1 MFRTQLA
8 ASLSVVLLTGSL
20 IWGSNLRGP
29 EFLAGVEE
37 GFGHIYNLD
46 YEQANASFQR
56 LRTRF
61 PQHPAPPLYLA
72 TAIWLRELFQR
83 QEFNLQ
89 QFVSPGYFDKPSSRQ
104 MPAADRRR
112 FEELMAESKQL
123 AEKLV
128 EQDPSDKDVRYFIG
142 SLHGIR
148 GSFAMTI
155 DRSKTQAFRHGRQA
169 YKMHLAL
176 VEEDP
181 QFHDAYMSV
190 GLYEYIAGNL
200 PWYIKWLAA
209 IIGYRGNKGRGFEY
223 LGRASENG
231 IFVAD
236 DARLLQMFLYVREGM
251 YVEALANIE
260 KLKERA
266 TKNFIL
272 RLNEAQVLERMGRPN
287 QAAETYLEVL
297 DLANRG
303 VPNFHLLPLPTMRLQ
318 LGKKLFELNQLEPAL
333 EHLRQAATEDSLPLN
348 GRLEAQLASGQI
360 LDLLG
365 RRAEA
370 QECYRA
376 VLEKT
381 DRGVVYK
388 RARRFLKK
396 PYTGGRRVKRS

>member
-1 MFRTQLA
+1 MSRARLA
-8 ASLSVVLLTGSL
+8 ASLPIVWLTGSL
-20 IWGSNLRGP
+20 IWGGNLRGP
-29 EFLAGVEE
+29 EFLAGAEE

-46 YEQANASFQR
+46 YEQATASFER

-72 TAIWLRELFQR
+72 TSIWLRELFQR

-89 QFVSPGYFDKPSSRQ
+89 QFVSPGYFDKPGARRMQ
-104 MPAADRRR
+104 DTDRRR

-123 AEKLV
+123 AEKLLQ
-128 EQDPSDKDVRYFIG
+128 QDPSDKDARYFIG

-155 DRSKTQAFRHGRQA
+155 DRSKSQAFRHGRQA
-169 YKMHLAL
+169 YKTHLAL
-176 VEEDP
+176 VKEDP

-190 GLYEYIAGNL
+190 GLYEYIAGSL

-209 IIGYRGNKGRGFEY
+209 IIGYRGSKDRGFEY
-223 LGRASENG
+223 LDRAANQG

-251 YVEALANIE
+251 YEEALANLE
-260 KLKERA
+260 LLQARA
-266 TKNFIL
+266 AKNFIL
-272 RLNEAQVLERMGRPN
+272 RLNEAQVLERMGRRN
-287 QAAETYLEVL
+287 QAAAIYLEVL

-303 VPNFHLLPLPTMRLQ
+303 VPNFHLLPLSAMRLT
-318 LGKKLFELNQLEPAL
+318 LGLRLFELNQLEPAL
-333 EHLRQAATEDSLPLN
+333 EQLRLAAGEESLPLHR
-348 GRLEAQLASGQI
+348 RLEAQLASGQI

-370 QECYRA
+370 QDCYRA
-376 VLEKT
+376 VLEKI
-381 DRGVVYK
+381 DRGAAFK
-388 RARRFLKK
+388 RARKFLKK
-396 PYTGGRRVKRS
+396 PYKRGRRAGIS